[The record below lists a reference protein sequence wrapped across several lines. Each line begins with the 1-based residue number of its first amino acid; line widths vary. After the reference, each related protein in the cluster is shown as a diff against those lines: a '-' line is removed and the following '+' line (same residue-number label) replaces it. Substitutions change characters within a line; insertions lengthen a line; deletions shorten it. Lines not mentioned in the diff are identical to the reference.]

1 MEESKLSLQNII
13 KIIRRR
19 RRIILG
25 TFAAVTLCAAAVSF
39 SMPLIYE
46 SETTFRVK
54 PPNGLASSLVVD
66 MPIKNP
72 GAASQLPT
80 YAEILKSRTVVQDV
94 IEKTQANTGR
104 ENNYNSMISR
114 ITTQPVKDTEIL
126 KVKVT
131 ASSPEE
137 AQLIANTL
145 TEAFNNKLTEWARSE
160 QTAVRR
166 FIGERLTQSQD
177 ELEKAEMAL
186 QNYKSAN
193 QLTDPGTETKA
204 LVDTLS
210 TINKL
215 AADSAVAQAA
225 AQGKLANAQQQ
236 LAGES
241 PGVVAD
247 NPLIQQYKTKL
258 SDLEVQLVGLTL
270 KYTPNHPTV
279 IATQAA
285 IQETKK
291 RLNEE
296 AASVI
301 NAEAPSM
308 NPIHQLLLQ
317 SRITAEAEIAAA
329 AAQQGAIDSIVNQNQ
344 QELGKMPMKE
354 RGLAKVMRDAT
365 VAQEIYIMLAKRYE
379 EARISEVMQPT
390 DLQLIDSAT
399 LPDRPISPNRVKMIV
414 IGALLGLF
422 AGIGLALFTEYLN
435 QSIRTADD
443 IKRYFNLP
451 VLGSI
456 PHFDQEYRAP
466 AASLTDK
473 LRQVISGQIQKGV

>member
-1 MEESKLSLQNII
+1 MEESKLDLQNMI
-13 KIIRRR
+13 KIVKRRR
-19 RRIILG
+19 KLIVGI
-25 TFAAVTLCAAAVSF
+25 FAGITLCAAAVSF
-39 SMPLIYE
+39 SMPSVYE

-54 PPNGLASSLVVD
+54 QPNGLASSLVVD

-72 GAASQLPT
+72 GAAVPLLT
-80 YAEILKSRTVVQDV
+80 YAEILRSRTVVQDV
-94 IEKTQANTGR
+94 IEKTQAVNGKTLD
-104 ENNYNSMISR
+104 YNSMLNR

-126 KVKVT
+126 RVKVT

-137 AQLIANTL
+137 AQFIAQTL
-145 TEAFNNKLTEWARSE
+145 TESFNSKLTEWSRSE
-160 QTAVRR
+160 QAAVRK
-166 FIGERLTQSQD
+166 FIGERLTQSQI
-177 ELEKAEMAL
+177 ELEKAEIAL
-186 QNYKSAN
+186 QDYKSAN
-193 QLTDPGTETKA
+193 KLTDPGTETKA

-225 AQGKLANAQQQ
+225 AQGKLANAQQE
-236 LAGES
+236 LAGEN
-241 PGVVAD
+241 PGFIAD

-285 IQETKK
+285 IQETQK
-291 RLNEE
+291 RLNDE
-296 AASVI
+296 AASVV

-329 AAQQGAIDSIVNQNQ
+329 SAQQGAIDRIVNQNQ

-399 LPDRPISPNRVKMIV
+399 RPDRPISPNKVKIIV

-422 AGIGLALFTEYLN
+422 TGIGLALLTEYLN

-443 IKRYFNLP
+443 VKRYFNLP

-473 LRQVISGQIQKGV
+473 LRQITSGNMQKGV

>member
-19 RRIILG
+19 RRLILG
-25 TFAAVTLCAAAVSF
+25 TFAAVTLCAVAVSF

-137 AQLIANTL
+137 AQFIANTL

-225 AQGKLANAQQQ
+225 AQGKLENAQQQ

-285 IQETKK
+285 IQDTKK

-308 NPIHQLLLQ
+308 NPIHQILLQ

-344 QELGKMPMKE
+344 QQLGKMPMKE

-473 LRQVISGQIQKGV
+473 LRQVISGQTQKGV